1 MPWLVKR
8 CGRTGNGRRESKT
21 KNRWTYSLGSL
32 PLIDGA
38 CNQTFHHRH
47 THQSNPLILALGPL
61 LGEGLYGCWALEDP
75 SWPLLWP
82 LTLMLIPKQKL
93 EFMWTNTAWPRTTEE
108 WNRWGQGLSS
118 MVPKTWLIRWRH
130 CRGWL
135 LNFLCESEG
144 SLQQRVGRCCCRRDN
159 NDSSIKQIKK
169 REAIKTRRGAG
180 GRGGGVSRGGAA
192 RTAGLARDWRS
203 LRRLTDV
210 PPGPLKGL
218 LTHFDYSGPLV
229 TQNITSSETMNPQR
243 RLSSL

>member
-1 MPWLVKR
+1 MKAGLKQH
-8 CGRTGNGRRESKT
+8 GA
-21 KNRWTYSLGSL
+21 KNLAYPVTSL
-32 PLIDGA
+32 PRVTS
-38 CNQTFHHRH
+38 QF
-47 THQSNPLILALGPL
+47 
-61 LGEGLYGCWALEDP
+61 
-75 SWPLLWP
+75 
-82 LTLMLIPKQKL
+82 
-93 EFMWTNTAWPRTTEE
+93 F
-108 WNRWGQGLSS
+108 
-118 MVPKTWLIRWRH
+118 V
-130 CRGWL
+130 
-135 LNFLCESEG
+135 
-144 SLQQRVGRCCCRRDN
+144 RVGRKFAAEGCCCRSDN